1 MTGLG
6 AGGDDYITKPFK
18 RGGFSFSK
26 INALLRRANSFQAA
40 DTEIAVEWHQSSFA
54 ARTGFQKWGA
64 VGFDC
69 RGIQATVL
77 VYEKP
82 KHGADKRTN
91 FR

>member
-1 MTGLG
+1 MT
-6 AGGDDYITKPFK
+6 ISQN
-18 RGGFSFSK
+18 RSNWGFSFQGLTPYFDVQILFK
-26 INALLRRANSFQAA
+26 QQ
-40 DTEIAVEWHQSSFA
+40 TQIAVEWHQGSFA

-82 KHGADKRTN
+82 KHGADKGTD

>member
-1 MTGLG
+1 MIPIEDSEDETDAAECEEVSPAEEMGVNDMEKQENTGVEE
-6 AGGDDYITKPFK
+6 Y
-18 RGGFSFSK
+18 FSPVSYTH
-26 INALLRRANSFQAA
+26 L
-40 DTEIAVEWHQSSFA
+40 
-54 ARTGFQKWGA
+54 KWGA

-82 KHGADKRTN
+82 KHGADKGTN